1 MKGGGGGVA
10 LMFEYKSKY
19 NDSQPWGALESST
32 RIDDSIDMIIIL
44 GDVLTSLLLR
54 W

>member
-1 MKGGGGGVA
+1 MKGGGGVA
-10 LMFEYKSKY
+10 LMFEYKSIY
-19 NDSQPWGALESST
+19 HVSQPWGALESST
-32 RIDDSIDMIIIL
+32 RIDYSIDMIIIL